1 MIHSAVV
8 MSDGA
13 TRDDARGGDAGSD
26 RSLDLAVTDLA
37 EDAALHDVALS
48 RKGEGSHSGHREDG
62 GEHVAVICG

>member
-1 MIHSAVV
+1 VIHSAVV